1 MHLEINGTALLDD
14 AYMWLELAAIF
25 FAGVSG
31 ALAAVRKN
39 FDIFSVL
46 LLAWVTG
53 LGGGLMRDV
62 LIGAVPPVGI
72 TQWRYVAAALLAGA
86 LVHLFHVRL
95 DRLRRAI
102 IVFDAGALA
111 MFVVIG
117 THKGLEYGVGPLAAA
132 FVGVFTGIGGGL
144 VRDLLVDEAPIVLR
158 DRELYA
164 IPATGGAIL
173 AAWVGVTGHLN
184 YVTGGLICL
193 VIFAVRLVSL
203 RLRWRAPGPWQGF
216 GVPRRTPRRLRRH
229 FTAGRAGRTV
239 PGTAVPPGAAVPP
252 GLPTE
257 PGASAHPDAPDS
269 SAAPGSGPTTS
280 PPTLPGAMEMGP
292 PL

>member
-1 MHLEINGTALLDD
+1 MHLEISGTELLDG
-14 AYMWLELAAIF
+14 AYVWLELAAIF

-53 LGGGLMRDV
+53 LGGGLLRDV

-72 TQWRYVAAALLAGA
+72 TSWKYVAAALLAGA
-86 LVHLFHVRL
+86 LVHLFHLRL

-117 THKGLEYGVGPLAAA
+117 THKGLEYGVGPLAAV
-132 FVGVFTGIGGGL
+132 FVGMLTGIGGGL

-173 AAWVGVTGHLN
+173 TAWIGTTGHLG
-184 YVTGGLICL
+184 YLTGGLICL
-193 VIFAVRLVSL
+193 AIFGFRLVSL

-216 GVPRRTPRRLRRH
+216 GVPRRTPRRAARAAARRE
-229 FTAGRAGRTV
+229 ARREARRRAR
-239 PGTAVPPGAAVPP
+239 
-252 GLPTE
+252 
-257 PGASAHPDAPDS
+257 
-269 SAAPGSGPTTS
+269 
-280 PPTLPGAMEMGP
+280 
-292 PL
+292 

>member
-1 MHLEINGTALLDD
+1 MGDVHLEINGTALLDD

-53 LGGGLMRDV
+53 LGGGLLRDV

-72 TQWRYVAAALLAGA
+72 TSWKYVTAALLAGA
-86 LVHLFHVRL
+86 LVHLFHLRL

-117 THKGLEYGVGPLAAA
+117 VHKGLEYGAGPLAAV
-132 FVGVFTGIGGGL
+132 FVGMLTGIGGGL

-164 IPATGGAIL
+164 IPATAGAVL
-173 AAWVGVTGHLN
+173 AAWVGETGHLN
-184 YVTGGLICL
+184 YVTGGLICFA
-193 VIFAVRLVSL
+193 IFGFRLVSL
-203 RLRWRAPGPWQGF
+203 RLRWQAPGPWQGF
-216 GVPRRTPRRLRRH
+216 GVPRRTPRRLRRGG
-229 FTAGRAGRTV
+229 TPRRARRGAAQGTDAPGPDG
-239 PGTAVPPGAAVPP
+239 PGTDGAGTDAN
-252 GLPTE
+252 
-257 PGASAHPDAPDS
+257 GA
-269 SAAPGSGPTTS
+269 
-280 PPTLPGAMEMGP
+280 GATA
-292 PL
+292 

>member
-1 MHLEINGTALLDD
+1 MPSAGPPSAEAGRCAAHEPGASACQNGGVHLEINGTALLDD
-14 AYMWLELAAIF
+14 AYVWLELAAIF

-53 LGGGLMRDV
+53 LGGGLLRDV

-72 TQWRYVAAALLAGA
+72 TSWKYVTAALLAGA

-117 THKGLEYGVGPLAAA
+117 THKGLEYGVGPLAAV
-132 FVGVFTGIGGGL
+132 FVGMLTGIGGGL

-173 AAWVGVTGHLN
+173 AAWVGMTGHLN
-184 YVTGGLICL
+184 YLTGGLICL
-193 VIFAVRLVSL
+193 AIFGFRLVSL
-203 RLRWRAPGPWQGF
+203 RMRWRAPGPWQGF
-216 GVPRRTPRRLRRH
+216 GLPRRPPRRLRRLG
-229 FTAGRAGRTV
+229 GRPASRGRGSV
-239 PGTAVPPGAAVPP
+239 PAADDGATGKETP
-252 GLPTE
+252 
-257 PGASAHPDAPDS
+257 
-269 SAAPGSGPTTS
+269 
-280 PPTLPGAMEMGP
+280 
-292 PL
+292 